1 MLGGFHA
8 AKCAEHCI
16 DKYIQGSGIVGSLQQ
31 AKVFGVNVVDT
42 VLNGINYK
50 RSFKGYLILAHAN
63 EKWDTFLKTIDI
75 NQFDGFSDDIKSLH
89 IAFATKTFF
98 EDSNKLFYNTCSS
111 RFELI
116 KQEFGKFSNIWSA
129 RSEICKHWRG
139 VLKLISLLKGCE
151 AAVTE
156 GNGEAHFHAM
166 QTHKLPQ
173 ICILMKLPEE

>member
-1 MLGGFHA
+1 MFGGSHA
-8 AKCAEHCI
+8 AKCAEHGI

-31 AKVFGVNVVDT
+31 AKVFGVNIVDT

-89 IAFATKTFF
+89 IAFATNTFF

-116 KQEFGKFSNIWSA
+116 KQEYGKFSNIWPA
-129 RSEICKHWRG
+129 RSEICKH
-139 VLKLISLLKGCE
+139 
-151 AAVTE
+151 
-156 GNGEAHFHAM
+156 
-166 QTHKLPQ
+166 
-173 ICILMKLPEE
+173 